1 MERTCLRKKVRMP
14 ALKKFLTFDWKA
26 RIFLIIMFLFFLVEA
41 FIHVYPFFWV
51 INNSLKSSD
60 EIYEST
66 VALTK
71 TWSVINYVDV
81 FKLFTVKGNI
91 GYLQMFWNSCW
102 QTFVYLVVNLSSSTL
117 VAYVLAKYRFPGR
130 NLLYGIMI
138 FTQTIPIIGTGTAA
152 FKLKSALGMINNPWT
167 IWLTWAMGFDYSA
180 FVMLG
185 TFKGVSDTYKESAEL
200 DGATDFQIF
209 IHIMVPQI
217 IPCMMALMAMNFVT
231 MWNDY
236 SNSQINL
243 NKYPNLAYGLHLF
256 NLKSSFLSNA
266 KGVYYAAL
274 ILTAIPGVL
283 IYAFSQNVILKNVSV
298 GGIKG

>member
-1 MERTCLRKKVRMP
+1 MANATLRRKRLPSV
-14 ALKKFLTFDWKA
+14 KKFFTFDWKA
-26 RIFLIIMFLFFLVEA
+26 RAFLAFMFVFFLVEA

-51 INNSLKSSD
+51 VNNSLKTSE
-60 EIYEST
+60 EIYDST

-71 TWSVINYVDV
+71 TWSIANYGDV
-81 FKLFTVKGNI
+81 FKLFKVKGNI
-91 GYLQMFWNSCW
+91 GYMEMFWNSCW
-102 QTFVYLVVNLSSSTL
+102 QTFVYLIVNIASSTL

-130 NLLYGIMI
+130 KLLYGIMI

-152 FKLKSALGMINNPWT
+152 FKLKSALRMINNPWT

-185 TFKGVSDTYKESAEL
+185 TFQGVSDTYKESAEL
-200 DGATDFQIF
+200 DGATDFQVF
-209 IHIMVPQI
+209 LRIMVPQI

-236 SNSQINL
+236 ANSQINL
-243 NKYPNLAYGLHLF
+243 NKYPNLAYGLYLF
-256 NLKSSFLSNA
+256 NLKSSYLSNA

-283 IYAFSQNVILKNVSV
+283 IYALSQNVILKNVSV